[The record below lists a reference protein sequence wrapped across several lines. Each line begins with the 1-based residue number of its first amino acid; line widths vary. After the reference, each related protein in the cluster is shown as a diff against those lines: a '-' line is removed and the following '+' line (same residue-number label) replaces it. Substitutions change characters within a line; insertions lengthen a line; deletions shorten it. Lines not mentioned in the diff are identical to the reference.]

1 MAQNV
6 AQDVAE
12 GVLGAAKN
20 GSVKVFIVTCVVHR
34 HRGAG
39 RGAGFAFGGPGGARP
54 HRHAT
59 TTAAAVFAQ
68 LAVC

>member
-1 MAQNV
+1 MKDEHAKDV
-6 AQDVAE
+6 AQDVAQD
-12 GVLGAAKN
+12 L
-20 GSVKVFIVTCVVHR
+20 
-34 HRGAG
+34 
-39 RGAGFAFGGPGGARP
+39 AFGGPGGARP